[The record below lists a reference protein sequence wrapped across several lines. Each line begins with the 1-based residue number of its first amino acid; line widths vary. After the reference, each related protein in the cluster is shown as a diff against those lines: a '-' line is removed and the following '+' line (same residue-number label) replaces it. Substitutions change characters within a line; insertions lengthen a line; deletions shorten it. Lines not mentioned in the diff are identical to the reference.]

1 MKVLLTGAAGF
12 LGWHTRARLRAMTGH
27 EAVPVTRSTWPD
39 LDRLVADAD
48 AVIHMAGVNRGSDG
62 EVREGN
68 IALAEDLA
76 AAVRSSGARPR
87 IVFANSVQCGNL
99 SPYGE
104 GKAGAAAVLAG
115 LAAELASPAVDV
127 RLPNLFGEH
136 GRPRYNSF
144 VPTFVEAVMEG
155 RTPSIENRPIELL
168 HVQQAAQ
175 VLIDALEGKPGVIE
189 PRGTPTTVQAVFNKL
204 VDFQRLYTSGDIPPL
219 FCDLDVDLFNT
230 LRAALFPSHYPIPL
244 GARSDGRGSLVE
256 IVRSHGGQGQTFV
269 SSTRPGL
276 TRGEHFHL
284 RKIERFVVLAGRATI
299 RLRRVFSPEIVTF
312 TVSGVRPCI
321 VDMPTLWTHNIT
333 NTGSSHLTTL
343 FWTNELFD
351 PDRPDTYPDSVA
363 VAPRELIDAG
373 AAR

>member
-1 MKVLLTGAAGF
+1 MRVLLTGATGF
-12 LGWHTRARLRAMTGH
+12 LGWHTRVRLRAMTDH
-27 EAVPVTRSTWPD
+27 ETVPVTRSTWPD

-48 AVIHMAGVNRGSDG
+48 AVLHVAGVNRGMDG
-62 EVREGN
+62 EVRDGN
-68 IALAEDLA
+68 IRLAEDLA

-99 SPYGE
+99 TPYGE

-115 LAAELASPAVDV
+115 LASELDTPTVDV

-155 RTPSIENRPIELL
+155 RSPVIEDRPIELL

-175 VLIDALEGKPGVIE
+175 VLLDALDGGDRLIE
-189 PRGTPTTVQAVFNKL
+189 PTGTPTTVQTVFDKL
-204 VDFQRLYTSGDIPPL
+204 AHFQRVYASGDIPPL
-219 FCDLDVDLFNT
+219 LTNLDIDLFNT
-230 LRAALFPSHYPIPL
+230 FRAARFPEQYPIPIL
-244 GARSDGRGSLVE
+244 SRSDHRGSLVE
-256 IVRSHGGQGQTFV
+256 VVRAHGGQGQTFV
-269 SSTRPGL
+269 STTRPGM

-284 RKIERFVVLAGRATI
+284 RKVERFVVLAGRATI
-299 RLRRVFSPEIVTF
+299 TLRRMFSHETTAF
-312 TVSGVRPCI
+312 AVSGTQPCV

-343 FWTNELFD
+343 FWTHELFD
-351 PDRPDTYPDSVA
+351 PGRPDTYAEPV
-363 VAPRELIDAG
+363 VGAPRELVGVG

>member
-1 MKVLLTGAAGF
+1 
-12 LGWHTRARLRAMTGH
+12 
-27 EAVPVTRSTWPD
+27 
-39 LDRLVADAD
+39 
-48 AVIHMAGVNRGSDG
+48 
-62 EVREGN
+62 
-68 IALAEDLA
+68 
-76 AAVRSSGARPR
+76 
-87 IVFANSVQCGNL
+87 
-99 SPYGE
+99 
-104 GKAGAAAVLAG
+104 VLAG
-115 LAAELASPAVDV
+115 LAAELGSPAVDV

-155 RTPSIENRPIELL
+155 RTPSIEDRPIELL

-175 VLIDALEGKPGVIE
+175 LLIGALEGKPGPIE
-189 PRGTPTTVQAVFNKL
+189 PRGTPTTVQAVFDTL

-219 FCDLDVDLFNT
+219 LSDLDVDLFNT
-230 LRAALFPSHYPIPL
+230 LRAAMFPSHYPIPL

-256 IVRSHGGQGQTFV
+256 VVRSHGGQGQTFV

-299 RLRRVFSPEIVTF
+299 RLRRLFSPEIVTF

-351 PDRPDTYPDSVA
+351 PDRPDTYPDPV
-363 VAPRELIDAG
+363 VAPRELVDAG
-373 AAR
+373 AGR